1 MPETNETEMYVV
13 ITSEVV
19 EYAIFFNIPAK
30 SVLLFF
36 LSIKVYAMKVP
47 RYSLNTE

>member
-1 MPETNETEMYVV
+1 MPETIETEMYVV

-19 EYAIFFNIPAK
+19 EYAIIFSITAL

-36 LSIKVYAMKVP
+36 FLIKVYAMKVL
-47 RYSLNTE
+47 RYSLNT